1 MLKNIYL
8 CPTSGRLI
16 TPAAIDK
23 KMAIVIKGKEQPSNS
38 KQLEDLFLSV
48 EWSSGHYPDKLEVAM
63 RNYATVYTAWDDDRL
78 VGLVS
83 AMDDGI
89 MTAYIH
95 YLLVRPEYQGR
106 GIGAQLLERVKEK
119 YRDYLRIALMAYD
132 RECGFYERCG
142 FKKGEGETPMFITSL
157 WT

>member
-1 MLKNIYL
+1 MIEI
-8 CPTSGRLI
+8 R
-16 TPAAIDK
+16 
-23 KMAIVIKGKEQPSNS
+23 GKEQILTS

-48 EWSSGHYPDKLEVAM
+48 EWSSGHFPDKLEIAM
-63 RNYATVYTAWDDDRL
+63 KNFETVYTAWDGDRL
-78 VGLVS
+78 VGLIS

-106 GIGAQLLERVKEK
+106 GIGEQLIEKTKEK
-119 YRDYLRIALMAYD
+119 YKDYLRIVLVAYNK
-132 RECGFYERCG
+132 ECGFYGHCG
-142 FKKGEGETPMFITSL
+142 FKIGEDASPMFITSL